1 MSVRLEVD
9 LILSCQRALV
19 CKNLKDEV
27 QSVESF
33 DSRNA
38 GGQSGECAPCQLVFH
53 TAPAPLQCTRFNL
66 WEILSFRPL

>member
-1 MSVRLEVD
+1 MRLEVD

-19 CKNLKDEV
+19 CENLKDEA
-27 QSVESF
+27 QSVEESS

-53 TAPAPLQCTRFNL
+53 TAPAPLQRTRFNL